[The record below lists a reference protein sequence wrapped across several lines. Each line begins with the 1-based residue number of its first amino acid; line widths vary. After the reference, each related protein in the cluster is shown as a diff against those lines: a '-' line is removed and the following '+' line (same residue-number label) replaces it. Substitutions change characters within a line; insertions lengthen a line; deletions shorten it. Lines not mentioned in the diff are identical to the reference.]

1 MGAGKTA
8 QNLKLRRSCTIVIDG
23 GANKLEKINQRI
35 KELRK
40 ALNMTQMSFS
50 QVISL
55 SSGYLAGIETDKR
68 RVNDRL
74 IKLVCSSFNVNETWL
89 RRGTGEM
96 LLREG
101 DEQFV
106 KMAGLFRE
114 LDKRYQDY
122 ILKEIALLLKIQ
134 EEDKA
139 EKEAQGSAD

>member
-1 MGAGKTA
+1 M
-8 QNLKLRRSCTIVIDG
+8 
-23 GANKLEKINQRI
+23 EKINQRI